1 MHDIQMRSIQ
11 QWATMMDKWGIQ
23 YKLVLPDGQEL
34 GALEVVKPK
43 LKSKRKVSPFP
54 VNTLRDYFLP
64 FIGTLQAGDVVTVP
78 FSQFEGERLRGA
90 ISAWATAHWG
100 KGTCTTYLNHAAGH
114 VEVLRTN

>member
-11 QWATMMDKWGIQ
+11 QWAAMMNKWGIQ
-23 YKLVLPDGQEL
+23 YKLVLPDGQEF
-34 GALEVVKPK
+34 GTLEVVKPK
-43 LKSKRKVSPFP
+43 SKGRRASPFP

-90 ISAWATAHWG
+90 ISAWAITHWG
-100 KGTCTTYLNHAAGH
+100 KGTCTTYLNHDAGH